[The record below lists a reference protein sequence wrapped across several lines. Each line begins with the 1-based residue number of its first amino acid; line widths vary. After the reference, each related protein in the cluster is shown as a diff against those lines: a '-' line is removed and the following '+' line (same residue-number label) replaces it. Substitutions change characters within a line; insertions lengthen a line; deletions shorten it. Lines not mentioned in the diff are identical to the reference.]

1 MVIEDNSNRWVMV
14 FERALKKSERVELK
28 WLHVPVRETTENG
41 SHQRTQPMTANRTY
55 FVIFIT

>member
-1 MVIEDNSNRWVMV
+1 MEGMVIEGIGIRKGV
-14 FERALKKSERVELK
+14 KKSERVELK